1 LGINSLCIAHNL
13 ASSGNYRKQH
23 GQPPNPSSALPERAL
38 GEIPKVQPSV
48 LGDLTQNFFAAFP
61 FFSPS
66 LVLRLKDYGYYGSV
80 ISVEFIT

>member
-1 LGINSLCIAHNL
+1 MDSRQTRRPLCLREHW
-13 ASSGNYRKQH
+13 
-23 GQPPNPSSALPERAL
+23 